1 MWYSTLMI
9 PELSWTTKKPM
20 WEMQYSTPTI
30 SELSSLWFGVL
41 QLWAKEPFL
50 QSLSKSTPSNATSR
64 SSQSCTWWIWPLWQP
79 LLGMIQCT
87 TTTNKPD
94 WKVSILVNHQRTS
107 FKIDTGAQCNV
118 ISKSRYHQLSS
129 MPLQQ
134 SGARLVAFGGEH
146 FNACGRVTMK
156 CEYKGHAYT
165 VSFEVINQDVPNIL
179 GLQTCVDMNLVQR
192 LDAIDNHDS
201 DL

>member
-1 MWYSTLMI
+1 
-9 PELSWTTKKPM
+9 
-20 WEMQYSTPTI
+20 
-30 SELSSLWFGVL
+30 
-41 QLWAKEPFL
+41 
-50 QSLSKSTPSNATSR
+50 
-64 SSQSCTWWIWPLWQP
+64 
-79 LLGMIQCT
+79 
-87 TTTNKPD
+87 
-94 WKVSILVNHQRTS
+94 
-107 FKIDTGAQCNV
+107 
-118 ISKSRYHQLSS
+118 

-134 SGARLVAFGGEH
+134 SGVKLVAFGGERL
-146 FNACGRVTMK
+146 NTCGRVTTK